1 MDKALRIL
9 TYLFTFIT
17 FGWLLWMILYML
29 INGLPHLAPELFAW
43 KYTTDNVSMLPAII
57 TTLYVIGGSLLIAI
71 PLGVFAGFYLVEYAG
86 MNNKW
91 VEAIR
96 IATDTL
102 TGVPSIVYGLFG
114 LLAFVTAAG
123 FQYSLLSGIL
133 TAAIMVLPLIIRNTE
148 EALMAVSDRMR
159 QASFGLGAGKLRTIF
174 RIVLPSAV
182 PGILA
187 GIILAVGR
195 IVGETAA
202 LIYTLGTATQ
212 LPGSLM
218 QSGRTLALHMYVLST
233 EGHNRDQAN
242 ATGVVLIVLVL
253 VINALSTWI
262 SSRFSAKGGQR

>member
-1 MDKALRIL
+1 MDKVLRGL
-9 TYLFTFIT
+9 TYLFTAVT
-17 FGWLLWMILYML
+17 FGWLLWLIIYILV
-29 INGLPHLAPELFAW
+29 NGIPHLTPELFSW
-43 KYTTDNVSMLPAII
+43 TYTTSNVSMMPSII
-57 TTLYVIGGSLLIAI
+57 TTLYLIGGSLLIAI

-91 VEAIR
+91 VELIR

-114 LLAFVTAAG
+114 MLAFVTAAG

-133 TAAIMVLPLIIRNTE
+133 TTAIMILPLIIRNTE
-148 EALMAVSDRMR
+148 EALMSVSDRMR

-174 RIVLPSAV
+174 RIVLPSAM

-187 GIILAVGR
+187 GVILAVGR

-202 LIYTLGTATQ
+202 LMYTLGTATS
-212 LPGSLM
+212 LPTGLM

-242 ATGVVLIVLVL
+242 ATGVVLLFVVLI
-253 VINALSTWI
+253 INGLSTWL
-262 SSRFSAKGGQR
+262 SNRFTAKGGKR